1 MDDLIKRQAAID
13 AVRELYIQ
21 SPKINN
27 DIVYDT
33 AIDQAHDALVNLPS
47 AQPQRKMGKW
57 TVKEGELGFWD
68 VCSVCRK
75 IIFHKTPLY
84 NFCPNCGA
92 DMRNADEI
100 ARDIM
105 HEAIEHSVWSDTVNV
120 DEMHRVVN
128 DKYADMRGEQDG

>member
-1 MDDLIKRQAAID
+1 MDDVISRLSEIRSDYNCLDEKEEPYYRALSKAI
-13 AVRELYIQ
+13 Q
-21 SPKINN
+21 
-27 DIVYDT
+27 
-33 AIDQAHDALVNLPS
+33 LVS

-105 HEAIEHSVWSDTVNV
+105 HEAIDHSVWSDTVNV
-120 DEMHRVVN
+120 EEMHRVVD